1 MSVTRR
7 PPTTPDPAF
16 WDGATL
22 SRMLVVDA
30 ANVIGSRPTGW
41 WRDRPGAAR
50 RLVEQ
55 VRESVREG
63 RLEPPVVL
71 VFEGLAR
78 VGVDEGN
85 ADGVEVVHATG
96 EGDDTIIS
104 IAHAHRGVIV
114 VTADRELVGRVRAV
128 DGDVRGPGW
137 LLDQLGPRTAS

>member
-1 MSVTRR
+1 
-7 PPTTPDPAF
+7 
-16 WDGATL
+16 
-22 SRMLVVDA
+22 MLVVDA

-50 RLVEQ
+50 RLAEQ
-55 VRESVREG
+55 VRGSVRER

-71 VFEGLAR
+71 VLEGQAR
-78 VGVDEGN
+78 EGADEGN

-96 EGDDTIIS
+96 EGDDAIVS
-104 IAHAHRGVIV
+104 IAQAHRGVVV

-137 LLDQLGPRTAS
+137 LLDQIGPRTAS